1 MPLQRIS
8 PRRWGKTSLV
18 NKVSEQMNGLTQYQI
33 RFVRAVMDGKAQE
46 VNRKEVI
53 DEYELGSSAN
63 ELIIYESNFFT

>member
-1 MPLQRIS
+1 
-8 PRRWGKTSLV
+8 
-18 NKVSEQMNGLTQYQI
+18 MNGLTQHQI
-33 RFVRAVMDGKAQE
+33 RFVRVVMDGKAQE

>member
-1 MPLQRIS
+1 MQRIS

-18 NKVSEQMNGLTQYQI
+18 NTVSEQMNGLTQYQI

-46 VNRKEVI
+46 ANRKEVI
-53 DEYELGSSAN
+53 DKYEFGSSAI